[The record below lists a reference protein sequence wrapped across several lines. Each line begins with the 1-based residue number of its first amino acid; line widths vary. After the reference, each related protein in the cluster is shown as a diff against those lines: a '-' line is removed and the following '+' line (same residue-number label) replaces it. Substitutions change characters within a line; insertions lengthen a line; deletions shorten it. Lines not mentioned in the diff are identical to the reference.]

1 MTITI
6 SRKNK
11 LTAYISAGV
20 LLLFFIISLCC
31 FLIKGNKKRFL
42 YIFPSAEENQ
52 YFLETRYVN
61 KYNKKI
67 SELSAYEYYINQYID
82 DLLLGSTLE
91 RTKLLFKSGT
101 KSKSCFLRDDV
112 LYLDLSKDL
121 LTVDSEAADIREG
134 VNLLYTNIKK
144 NFKRVKNIEL
154 YVDGVYAFEK
164 DTLK

>member
-11 LTAYISAGV
+11 LITYISTGILV
-20 LLLFFIISLCC
+20 LFFLISLCC
-31 FLIKGNKKRFL
+31 FFITNNKKKFL
-42 YIFPSAEENQ
+42 YVFPSAEENQ
-52 YFLETRYVN
+52 YFLETRYVK
-61 KYNKKI
+61 KYNKK
-67 SELSAYEYYINQYID
+67 LSDLSSTEYYINKYVD

-101 KSKSCFLRDDV
+101 KANSCFLRNDV
-112 LYLDLSKDL
+112 LYIDLSKDL

-134 VNLLYTNIKK
+134 VNLLYTNIKR
-144 NFKRVKNIEL
+144 NFKKVKEIEL

-164 DTLK
+164 DVLK